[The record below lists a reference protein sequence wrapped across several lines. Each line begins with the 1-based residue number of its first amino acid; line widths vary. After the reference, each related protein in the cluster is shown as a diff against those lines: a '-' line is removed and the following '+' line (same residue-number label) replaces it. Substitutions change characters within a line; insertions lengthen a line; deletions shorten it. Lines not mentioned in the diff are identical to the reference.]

1 MASWSGLRVALDTAA
16 DVDHSYGNEGE
27 RALRPVMIV
36 IMSPVES
43 IAARRNERR
52 CDGAIK

>member
-1 MASWSGLRVALDTAA
+1 MASRSGLRVTLDTAV
-16 DVDHSYGNEGE
+16 DVDHSYFNEGE
-27 RALRPVMIV
+27 RALHPVMIV
-36 IMSPVES
+36 IMPPVGS

>member
-1 MASWSGLRVALDTAA
+1 LRVALDTAA
-16 DVDHSYGNEGE
+16 DVDHSYFNEGE
-27 RALRPVMIV
+27 RALHPVMIV

-52 CDGAIK
+52 RDGAIK